1 MALFYQK
8 LQFCEA
14 KPIYTMLTI
23 IKSQALQVMIYTA
36 IIAQVVFSCGNNQDT
51 ANSILNVSKKR
62 PPTVV
67 LRVQPFIDYEP
78 LILGKV
84 YSNTQIVELSF
95 YISNFNFMGAQT
107 ESENR
112 PILLTW
118 RLTENKTV
126 QTTPDS
132 IAFALP
138 SGTYNDFAF
147 QIGVDSSLLDSIY
160 CVRQDTIFKAS
171 SPKSR
176 PRIDK
181 IICAEEAGIPY
192 NVVTIRGFFDSNND
206 GTTETPFEYE
216 VQNNSES
223 LVLSRYH
230 GTPVVVSDD
239 GKPVNLTYRLSVR
252 HLFSK
257 LKFNKHYDAHQI
269 IKNLDDALLIQ
280 E

>member
-1 MALFYQK
+1 
-8 LQFCEA
+8 
-14 KPIYTMLTI
+14 MLTI
-23 IKSQALQVMIYTA
+23 TKTKAIRAMYMI
-36 IIAQVVFSCGNNQDT
+36 IIALMLFSCGNNEETDS
-51 ANSILNVSKKR
+51 SILNVSKKR
-62 PPTVV
+62 PATVV
-67 LRVQPFIDYEP
+67 FRVQPFIDYEP

-95 YISNFNFMGAQT
+95 YVSNFNFMGAQT

-138 SGTYNDFAF
+138 PGTYNDFAF
-147 QIGVDSSLLDSIY
+147 QIGVDSTLLDSMY
-160 CVRQDTIFKAS
+160 CVRQDTIFKSAS
-171 SPKSR
+171 SKSR

-192 NVVTIRGFFDSNND
+192 NVVTVRGFFDSNKD
-206 GTTETPFEYE
+206 GTTETPFEFE
-216 VQNNSES
+216 VQNNSAS
-223 LVLSRYH
+223 LVVSRYH

-257 LKFNKHYDAHQI
+257 LKFSKHDEAHQI